1 MTESFVIVGGG
12 LAGATAAQVLR
23 EEGFG
28 GRIVLLGDEP
38 ERPYERPPL
47 SKGYLQGSSPREK
60 VFVHE
65 AGWYAEH
72 DVELRL
78 ATPVTGLDRDAH
90 RVVLRSGEPV
100 SYDRLLI
107 ATGSTPRRLL
117 LPGADRHNVR
127 YLRTLRDC
135 ERLRAAFQYARRIVV
150 IGAGWIGLETA
161 AAARTAGLEVTVVDP
176 GEQPLLRVLGPEL
189 APVFADLHRQHGVEL
204 RLNTSVVSL
213 TGDSGAATAVH
224 LSDGSS
230 VAADLVVA
238 GIGVTPN
245 IQLAATGGLA
255 VSDGIDVDEHLR
267 SSDPDVFAAGD
278 VAAALHPRWGRRIR
292 VEHWANARHQGRAA
306 ALNMLGRDCV
316 HDRLPYFFTD
326 QYDLGMEYTG
336 HAAGY
341 DRVVVRGDVERREFI
356 AFWTRAGTVLGGMN
370 VNLWDIGEDV
380 SELIRSGRTV
390 DPQRLADPEVP
401 LQEV

>member
-78 ATPVTGLDRDAH
+78 ATPVTRLDRDAQ
-90 RVVLRSGEPV
+90 RVVLRWGESV
-100 SYDRLLI
+100 GYDRLLI

-117 LPGADRHNVR
+117 VPGADRHDVR
-127 YLRTLRDC
+127 YLRTLQDC

-150 IGAGWIGLETA
+150 IGGGWIGLETA
-161 AAARTAGLEVTVVDP
+161 AAARTADLEVTVVDP

-189 APVFADLHRQHGVEL
+189 SPVFADLHRQHGVEL

-238 GIGVTPN
+238 GVGVTPN
-245 IQLAATGGLA
+245 IQLAAAGGLA

>member
-23 EEGFG
+23 EERFD

-78 ATPVTGLDRDAH
+78 ATPVTRLDRDAQ
-90 RVVLRSGEPV
+90 RVVLRWGESV
-100 SYDRLLI
+100 GYDRLLI

-117 LPGADRHNVR
+117 VPGADRHDVR
-127 YLRTLRDC
+127 YLRTLQDC

-150 IGAGWIGLETA
+150 IGGGWIGLETA
-161 AAARTAGLEVTVVDP
+161 AAARTADLEVTVVDP

-189 APVFADLHRQHGVEL
+189 SPVFADLHRQHGVEL

-267 SSDPDVFAAGD
+267 TSDPDVFAAGD

-356 AFWTRAGTVLGGMN
+356 AFWTRAGTVLAGMN
-370 VNLWDIGEDV
+370 VNLWDVGEDV

-390 DPQRLADPEVP
+390 DPQRLTDPEVP

>member
-23 EEGFG
+23 EERFD

-78 ATPVTGLDRDAH
+78 ATPVTRLDRDAQ
-90 RVVLRSGEPV
+90 RVVLRWGESV
-100 SYDRLLI
+100 GYDRLLI

-117 LPGADRHNVR
+117 VPGADRHDVR
-127 YLRTLRDC
+127 YLRTLQDC

-150 IGAGWIGLETA
+150 IGGGWIGLETA
-161 AAARTAGLEVTVVDP
+161 AAARTADLEVTVVDP

-189 APVFADLHRQHGVEL
+189 SPVFADLHRQHGVEL

-267 SSDPDVFAAGD
+267 TSDPDVFAAGD

-356 AFWTRAGTVLGGMN
+356 AFWTRAGTVLAGMN
-370 VNLWDIGEDV
+370 VNLWDVGEDV

>member
-1 MTESFVIVGGG
+1 V
-12 LAGATAAQVLR
+12 
-23 EEGFG
+23 
-28 GRIVLLGDEP
+28 
-38 ERPYERPPL
+38 
-47 SKGYLQGSSPREK
+47 
-60 VFVHE
+60 
-65 AGWYAEH
+65 
-72 DVELRL
+72 
-78 ATPVTGLDRDAH
+78 
-90 RVVLRSGEPV
+90 
-100 SYDRLLI
+100 
-107 ATGSTPRRLL
+107 
-117 LPGADRHNVR
+117 PGADRHDVR
-127 YLRTLRDC
+127 YLRTLQDC

-150 IGAGWIGLETA
+150 IGGGWIGLETA
-161 AAARTAGLEVTVVDP
+161 AAARTADLEVTVVDP

-189 APVFADLHRQHGVEL
+189 SPVFADLHRQHGVEL

-267 SSDPDVFAAGD
+267 TSDPDVFAAGD

-356 AFWTRAGTVLGGMN
+356 AFWTRAGTVLAGMN
-370 VNLWDIGEDV
+370 VNLWDVGEDV

-390 DPQRLADPEVP
+390 DPQRLTDPEVP